1 MRVAPDRFLEDI
13 RIFRVS
19 RPDDTD
25 TDRLFDDP
33 FVEPVD
39 DRYSGYTRQSQGY
52 IIAEGK
58 AKAQEDRVNVH
69 RSSPK
74 VKLDAV
80 SFFNMYF
87 ILRSWTLPP
96 EGGRLPA
103 VNFGSLNPADRVY
116 LLRMSESPNFLYRHV
131 CVHWHEFSRGQ
142 VQIYTTDAREGH
154 RTSATLT

>member
-13 RIFRVS
+13 RIFRLS
-19 RPDDTD
+19 RTGDD

-33 FVEPVD
+33 FMESECD
-39 DRYSGYTRQSQGY
+39 EYSGYTRNVQGY

-58 AKAQEDRVNVH
+58 MVAQEDRVTVH

-87 ILRSWTLPP
+87 ILRSWTLAPA
-96 EGGRLPA
+96 GGVLPF
-103 VNFGSLNPADRVY
+103 VNFGSLNPADAVY
-116 LLRMSESPNFLYRHV
+116 LLRMRESPNFLYRHSV
-131 CVHWHEFSRGQ
+131 VYWHTFSRGQ
-142 VQIYTTDAREGH
+142 TQIYTTDAREGH
-154 RTSATLT
+154 RTSATLS